1 VPTLADNAASSSGT
15 PSTSAS
21 VSLTPASGDVLVV
34 KAVSEDSIVPLNT
47 PTDTAG
53 NSWTLRVSS
62 LVSSHTT
69 GYIWT
74 AVAAGSSTTTIT
86 VAKTNGAGTFILSM
100 CAEAWRSADL
110 APSPVTVAATGS
122 GAPSTTLAT
131 SQAGSVVTWADGD
144 WTANSPGSRTY
155 DTTSAS
161 PVEEFI
167 DDRSS
172 TSTYVSYF
180 AYQGAAS
187 AAAQTLGMTIPS
199 SQTFTLVALEVLD
212 LGGGG
217 SGPDPNQ
224 YDRQPW
230 H

>member
-100 CAEAWRSADL
+100 CAEAWRS
-110 APSPVTVAATGS
+110 GS